1 MTPSGA
7 VRSTSVWRNQCRH
20 VLRSSVFGLPLLFS
34 ACLYGFSGGGGL
46 PRNLRTVAVQPF
58 DNQTASSEI
67 QREVLDETRKG
78 MRDRLSLRE
87 APELKADVVVRGTI
101 VKYEVD
107 LPAGASADPRQTTS
121 TRRRLQLVMDI
132 EIIDQTTGRSLYKKV
147 GLQTEGQYPEGGEAS
162 GRRTAVE
169 NFVTQVV
176 EGMQSQW

>member
-7 VRSTSVWRNQCRH
+7 VRS
-20 VLRSSVFGLPLLFS
+20 LRSSVTRVALLCIGTLVLGG
-34 ACLYGFSGGGGL
+34 CLYGFSGGGGL

-58 DNQTASSEI
+58 DNLTASSDI
-67 QREVLDETRKG
+67 QREVLDEVRKG

-87 APELKADVVVRGTI
+87 ATEQKASVVVKGTI

-121 TRRRLQLVMDI
+121 TRRRLQLVVDI
-132 EIIDQTTGRSLYKKV
+132 EILDQITGRMLFSKKGV
-147 GLQTEGQYPEGGEAS
+147 SSEGQYPEGGEAT
-162 GRRTAVE
+162 GRKSAIE
-169 NFVTQVV
+169 SFVTQVV